1 MKQTGRGRRSG
12 TRLAAALAAMAGMYL
27 LVIALSL
34 HFLRARSRVSGVADA
49 RAERGLSI
57 FEHTA
62 SYASDYTDAEVSC
75 GSCHADGGHQETAVP
90 LGGVAARYPRFR
102 PRAGRVIGL
111 EERIR
116 ECFVRSENG
125 RPPADG
131 SEVMQDLVAYL
142 RSLPPVP
149 EHSLAAAPAPAAQ
162 PDAAA
167 GRALYAA
174 QCAGC
179 HGEHGEG
186 RHGQWPPL
194 WGPGSFNDGAGMNQL
209 PRLAAFIQSNMPENR
224 PGRLSLQ
231 EAYDL
236 AAFIHAQSRP
246 AMNPAYAHY

>member
-1 MKQTGRGRRSG
+1 MKQTGRDRRPG
-12 TRLAAALAAMAGMYL
+12 IWLAAALAAVGGVYL
-27 LVIALSL
+27 LAVTLSL
-34 HFLRARSRVSGVADA
+34 HFLRARPSLSRGEDT
-49 RAERGLSI
+49 RAARGLSI

-62 SYASDYTDAEVSC
+62 SFASDYTDAEVSC

-90 LGGVAARYPRFR
+90 LGGVARRYPRFR
-102 PRAGRVIGL
+102 RRAGRVIGL

-125 RPPADG
+125 RPPSDG
-131 SEVMQDLVAYL
+131 SEVMKDLVAYL

-149 EHSLAAAPAPAAQ
+149 EHSLAAAPAPPAR
-162 PDAAA
+162 PDAAT
-167 GRALYAA
+167 GGALYAA

-194 WGPGSFNDGAGMNQL
+194 WGPRSFNDGAGINQL

-231 EAYDL
+231 QAYDL
-236 AAFIHAQSRP
+236 AAFIHAQNRP
-246 AMNPAYAHY
+246 ALDPAYAHY